1 MHKKKYAFDQINKL
15 QNENRKLLEDLKF
28 LERFQKETKQKYK
41 KQVKLLMQKV
51 EELRGYQITRRESS
65 SSDDDSNSQNSSQR
79 SRLHYKDNLATGL
92 YEPPEQLL
100 KILPEGI
107 NN

>member
-28 LERFQKETKQKYK
+28 LERYQKETKQKYK
-41 KQVKLLMQKV
+41 KQVKLLMQKI
-51 EELRGYQITRRESS
+51 EELRGYQIKRKESTS
-65 SSDDDSNSQNSSQR
+65 SDDSNSQNSSQL
-79 SRLHYKDNLATGL
+79 SRLHYKIDISTTL

-100 KILPEGI
+100 KILPDEI

>member
-1 MHKKKYAFDQINKL
+1 MHKKKYAFDQISKL

-41 KQVKLLMQKV
+41 KQVKLLMQKI
-51 EELRGYQITRRESS
+51 EELRGYQITRKESS
-65 SSDDDSNSQNSSQR
+65 SSEDDSQNSSQR
-79 SRLHYKDNLATGL
+79 SRLHYKDSLTTGL